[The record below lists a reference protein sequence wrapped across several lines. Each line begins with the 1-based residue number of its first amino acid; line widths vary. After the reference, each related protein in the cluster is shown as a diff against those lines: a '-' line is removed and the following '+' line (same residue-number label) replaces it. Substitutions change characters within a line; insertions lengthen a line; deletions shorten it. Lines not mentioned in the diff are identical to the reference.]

1 MEDVRERRWSW
12 CPKNV
17 FLPCQ
22 HLRTVSSLLQICRM
36 TSALYPDDVE
46 QTPCNLRFCG
56 GLSRALHHQ
65 ACLHWCHQYVHWNLN
80 MWRNT
85 MFNHESRSCLC
96 SPLQIRDSIQ
106 NLGVEW
112 MVWHAGSNDIN
123 PTEYLFDQLERA
135 VQLHWLMTNAGWRM
149 GHIPI
154 VSCDQHEEAV
164 PVCLYFHKF
173 L

>member
-12 CPKNV
+12 RPKKTV

-36 TSALYPDDVE
+36 TTALYPDDLE
-46 QTPCNLRFCG
+46 QAPCNLRFCG

-96 SPLQIRDSIQ
+96 LPLQIRDFIQ

-112 MVWHAGSNDIN
+112 MVWHASSNDIN

-149 GHIPI
+149 GHIMRRRCQ
-154 VSCDQHEEAV
+154 CDCISTNFFRQV
-164 PVCLYFHKF
+164 
-173 L
+173 

>member
-12 CPKNV
+12 RPKKTV

-36 TSALYPDDVE
+36 TTALYPDDLE
-46 QTPCNLRFCG
+46 QAPCNLRFCG

-96 SPLQIRDSIQ
+96 LPLQIRDSIQ
-106 NLGVEW
+106 NLGVEC
-112 MVWHAGSNDIN
+112 MVWHASSNDIN

-149 GHIPI
+149 GHIMRRRCQ
-154 VSCDQHEEAV
+154 CDCISTNFFRQV
-164 PVCLYFHKF
+164 
-173 L
+173 